1 MQPEGFV
8 LRLARRFTSEDFSR
22 AMAKYVRPNHVQ
34 TGDDFTKLYPRN
46 KAKLCSQ
53 ALPEVSDDHAA
64 ACPLYFI
71 SHLTLTRDG
80 ATQMTVWQALP
91 EPEPQPE
98 PQPEPELAS
107 ERKVA
112 QRLSAK
118 AKKAANAAEKTR
130 RNRRKHAPKLL
141 VLAGLPGCG
150 KSTFAKLLEAS
161 DPQQWLHADS
171 DVLRREMESVV
182 GRASA
187 GRNPKRV
194 IVDKCNAEPRDRRL
208 WPGLAHQPPLNDC
221 MLVVFDVDVE
231 ECCKRVVA
239 RVGHP
244 TIQAGQ
250 PNAAAIVRSFA
261 KRWSAPRCSW
271 F

>member
-1 MQPEGFV
+1 MPSEQKV
-8 LRLARRFTSEDFSR
+8 AHRL
-22 AMAKYVRPNHVQ
+22 N
-34 TGDDFTKLYPRN
+34 G
-46 KAKLCSQ
+46 KAK
-53 ALPEVSDDHAA
+53 
-64 ACPLYFI
+64 
-71 SHLTLTRDG
+71 R
-80 ATQMTVWQALP
+80 
-91 EPEPQPE
+91 
-98 PQPEPELAS
+98 
-107 ERKVA
+107 
-112 QRLSAK
+112 
-118 AKKAANAAEKTR
+118 AANAAEKSR
-130 RNRRKHAPKLL
+130 RNRRKQAPKLL

-194 IVDKCNAEPRDRRL
+194 IVDKCNVEPRDRRL
-208 WPGLAHQPPLNDC
+208 WPQLAHQPPVNDC

-231 ECCKRVVA
+231 ECCKRVVD

-261 KRWSAPRCSW
+261 KRWSASQCSW